1 MRLVIGDKNNSSWS
15 LRPWLALKAF
25 GISFEE
31 IKIMLNRE
39 DTTEKILEYSP
50 TGKVPCLL
58 DDGLLI
64 WESLA
69 IMEYVSDKYPEKKMW
84 PQDLRKRAW
93 ARAIAHEMHGGFQ
106 TLRQVCPHK
115 IKERFPGYDYSKAA
129 GDIARIEN
137 LWSLCLDF
145 HHTQGPFLFGEFSLA
160 DCMYAPIVNRFRAYD
175 VKVSE
180 KSRDYMN
187 AMLAHPFMNEWEAEA
202 LQE

>member
-1 MRLVIGDKNNSSWS
+1 
-15 LRPWLALKAF
+15 
-25 GISFEE
+25 
-31 IKIMLNRE
+31 
-39 DTTEKILEYSP
+39 
-50 TGKVPCLL
+50 
-58 DDGLLI
+58 
-64 WESLA
+64 
-69 IMEYVSDKYPEKKMW
+69 MW

-115 IKERFPGYDYSKAA
+115 IKERFPSYDYSKAA

-145 HHTQGPFLFGEFSLA
+145 HHTQGPFLFGDFSLA
-160 DCMYAPIVNRFRAYD
+160 DCMYAPIVNRFRTYD

-180 KSRDYMN
+180 KSRGYMN
-187 AMLAHPFMNEWEAEA
+187 AMLAHPFMKEWEAEA